1 MRVFDFQ
8 DIKTFASAGAGIGN
22 WLLDIDVL
30 LQVAIS
36 VASLIYVVL
45 MCKLKWQE
53 YQNKKKEK

>member
-1 MRVFDFQ
+1 MRMLDFQ
-8 DIKTFASAGAGIGN
+8 DVKTMVAAAGGVGN
-22 WLLDIDVL
+22 WMLNIDVL

-53 YQNKKKEK
+53 YQNAKKEK